1 MSNEMLNK
9 PEFSDMIEEESEKL
23 EKNVDQMF
31 LDMIGM
37 FRTELRRLDLN
48 TDDCH
53 ELTTKLKEWF
63 IWCQR

>member
-31 LDMIGM
+31 LDMIS
-37 FRTELRRLDLN
+37 LRSIFGGR
-48 TDDCH
+48 C
-53 ELTTKLKEWF
+53 EF
-63 IWCQR
+63 